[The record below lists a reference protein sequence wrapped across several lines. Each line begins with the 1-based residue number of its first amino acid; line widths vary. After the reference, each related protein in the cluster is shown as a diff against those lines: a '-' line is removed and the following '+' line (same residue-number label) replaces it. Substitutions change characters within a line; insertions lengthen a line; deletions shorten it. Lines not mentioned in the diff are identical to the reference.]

1 MSTKAEIYNQIAEEL
16 KNAGKL
22 KSTTIIPAQQA
33 NLQDIPDSIH
43 PQVRKALNLSGISQ
57 LYSHQV
63 EAWSAYTRGENII
76 LQTPTSSG
84 KSISFLLPVI
94 HECLKGKS
102 ALIFFNLKA
111 LAYDQSQKIKALVE
125 KLPVEIRPDILN
137 INGDIPPKERKALYT
152 GKPSIICATP
162 DVWNYELNCFQYND
176 SFGFREAIRNIS
188 IVITDEQHLYNG
200 QFGSHFAL
208 LNRRLQVMMDI
219 VGNDTSNLK
228 YIFATATIGN
238 SQEIAKKI
246 SNQTTDFTIIDKSG
260 AAKSQ
265 TTFISLKAK
274 NNIFYQ
280 TAQIAA
286 LLVSKGIVGICFCDS
301 RELVKSLTSAIRK
314 QLNEIGLHNLE
325 DTISAFYGT
334 MKPNQRNKII
344 QDIQNNKIKF
354 IVATSALEAG
364 LDIGSIDATVVHKY
378 PGSILSFRQRAGR
391 AGRVED
397 GLLVF
402 IPSKLSV
409 MDGYYGNNPE
419 KLLTDPPEVINFNH
433 NYEVILEQHII
444 ACCKESKPTL
454 SDIQKHFGEI
464 GVQLTKQL
472 IAENKIIFTYNE
484 KLTSSRSLDKIH
496 SRIRLRGNREINI
509 QFINQYTGEEFESS
523 NASSAIQEVYPGAI
537 YPAQDY
543 EGNQVWYKSVSL
555 NVDEGKAILQQI
567 APTNN
572 FTRPLDDIQFQEIK
586 LNGEFQIIQLPQG
599 AIRFTPVVATI
610 KQEVRGFSLM
620 KRERIWACINERCS
634 NFKIN
639 LSPNLHTCPKCN
651 KILFEVETI
660 QTIKEEIYKEKL
672 EHKLTT
678 PCIRVEINPDARE
691 YFTKVA
697 TNYRNKIKDAKRY
710 IPAEEKVIFH
720 SNENKL
726 SIHTLA
732 HQLMLSLPLVEH
744 GANSKDI
751 DFLLLESPEKPY
763 LVGYFYDTSEHGT
776 GMCDI
781 LIQHAK
787 LAISKAKLLVENC
800 SCEYGCSNCTTIHR
814 CPDNNESLFKAIGL
828 DILKVLAE

>member
-1 MSTKAEIYNQIAEEL
+1 
-16 KNAGKL
+16 
-22 KSTTIIPAQQA
+22 
-33 NLQDIPDSIH
+33 
-43 PQVRKALNLSGISQ
+43 
-57 LYSHQV
+57 
-63 EAWSAYTRGENII
+63 

-94 HECLKGKS
+94 HECFKGNS

-125 KLPVEIRPDILN
+125 QLPEDIRPNIIN
-137 INGDIPPKERKALYT
+137 INGDVPPRERKALYN

-162 DVWNYELNCFQYND
+162 DVFNYELNSFQYND
-176 SFGFREAIRNIS
+176 SWGFREAIRNIS
-188 IVITDEQHLYNG
+188 IIIIDEQHLFNG
-200 QFGSHFAL
+200 LFGSHFAL

-219 VGNDTSNLK
+219 VGNDISNLK

-238 SQEIAKKI
+238 SQEIAQKI
-246 SNQTTDFTIIDKSG
+246 SNQTTNFTIIDKSG

-344 QDIQNNKIKF
+344 QDIQNGKIKF

-364 LDIGSIDATVVHKY
+364 LDIGAIDATVIHGY
-378 PGSILSFRQRAGR
+378 PGSILSFRQRQGR
-391 AGRVED
+391 AGRNDD

-402 IPSKLSV
+402 IPSKRSV

-419 KLLTDPPEVINFNH
+419 KLLTDPPEIINFNH

-454 SDIQKHFGEI
+454 SNIRKHFGEI
-464 GVQLTKQL
+464 GKELTKQL
-472 IAENKIIFTYNE
+472 IADNKIIFTYNE
-484 KLTSSRSLDKIH
+484 KLTPSRSLDKIH
-496 SRIRLRGNREINI
+496 SQIRLRGNTEVNI
-509 QFINQYTGEEFESS
+509 QFINQDNGEEFESS
-523 NASSAIQEVYPGAI
+523 NASGAIQSVYPGAI

-543 EGNQVWYKSVSL
+543 DGNQVWYKSVGL

-572 FTRPLDDIQFQEIK
+572 FTRPLDDIEFQEIK
-586 LNGEFQIIQLPQG
+586 LNGEFQIIQLPKG
-599 AIRFTPVVATI
+599 AIKFTPVVATI
-610 KQEVRGFSLM
+610 KQEVQGFSLM
-620 KRERIWACINERCS
+620 RRERIWTCINERCG
-634 NFKIN
+634 NFKVNI
-639 LSPNLHTCPKCN
+639 SPNLHVCPKCN
-651 KILFEVETI
+651 KMLFEVETI
-660 QTIKEEIYKEKL
+660 ETIKEEFYKEQL
-672 EHKLTT
+672 EHKFTT
-678 PCIRVEINPDARE
+678 PCIRVEINPDAKK
-691 YFTKVA
+691 YFA
-697 TNYRNKIKDAKRY
+697 NLASNYRNKIKDAKRY
-710 IPAEEKVIFH
+710 ITPEEKVIFH
-720 SNENKL
+720 SEESKL

-751 DFLLLESPEKPY
+751 DFLLLENPEKPH
-763 LVGYFYDTSEHGT
+763 LIGYFYDTCEHGT

-781 LIQHAK
+781 LIQHLQ
-787 LAISKAKLLVENC
+787 LAINKAKLLVENC

-814 CPDNNESLFKAIGL
+814 CPDRNESLFKNIGL
-828 DILKVLAE
+828 DILRI